1 MFAGHLVAPDVRAD
15 LAFTIGRL
23 GAAGV
28 SSIAGLPLLDAL
40 ETVLRPIDGAGTHTF
55 FSYRVAET
63 LLAHDGLLDRFDG
76 EARARVVEACD
87 STSFVDRLDRGE
99 LPRNYAAVLLRCEVA
114 RRHLGLDVDGDL
126 LERLTARARA
136 LLEGNAGGFL
146 DDSHTGI
153 GRYDIYAGDV
163 YLFTEAFAE
172 RLEPAW
178 SRGAAA
184 ALDLVERIGTT
195 DGSSFTWG
203 RSIGAL
209 STCLTIELA
218 GLAATHPAL
227 GSDVDAWL
235 ARGALALDNAG
246 RWFAGDG
253 LITAHQHRS
262 TFGYRGPFRRL
273 QMTLDCLGKLAD
285 TAAALVG
292 VGAEIGTGVPAQG
305 SGERLF
311 PHRDELIR
319 FEADRPAGVWTYRSR
334 DLAFV
339 LPLVGSTVGD
349 YLPAPRNPGLFEV
362 PVDTDLPT
370 AVPVAFVGGQRYT
383 SGMVP
388 AAVTKVDAGLEVTYD
403 GFPRSRQFE
412 AASDAP
418 ALAGGRTVR
427 YRVEGRT
434 LHADEELSF
443 AGAVPEALAVQLS
456 ETAGR
461 PLRVVFRSDRPHI
474 TDVISVAGLKEYR
487 SFWSELPVVH
497 QLDVQPAPAVRLGWS
512 VTPKLRVLT
521 TERAHHYHRTV
532 LDPLVAAGD
541 VVDEQVSRSRLPGD
555 LVDLSRWD
563 LFHLHWPEWY
573 LGPDV
578 SRHRGAV
585 EQLRDAGVRIVWTQ
599 HNLVPHDR
607 DPRLPEIYAVWA
619 GAADAVVHHSA
630 HGRRRVTERYPFRDD
645 AVHRVIPHPHFGHLI
660 GAADGDDA
668 GTTRTGPLR
677 LGVVGAPRPEKDV
690 QGVLDAFAAT
700 TRADLE
706 LHVWS
711 LRGDETVPD
720 DPRIHAEPYRTVD
733 RAVYDERLRSLD
745 ALVLPFAD
753 GDMLTTGTTGDVIG
767 AGIAALVSAWGY
779 LHEALG
785 GAGIP
790 YGDDLTAALEALDR
804 PTLATAAEVARSLRT
819 ASDPATVAR
828 AHLDLY
834 ETVGTTRL

>member
-76 EARARVVEACD
+76 SARGHVLEACD
-87 STSFVDRLDRGE
+87 STSFVDRLERGE

-114 RRHLGLDVDGDL
+114 RQRLGLDVDGAL

-163 YLFTEAFAE
+163 YLFTEPFAE

-178 SRGAAA
+178 SRGAGA

-218 GLAATHPAL
+218 GLVATRAAL
-227 GSDVDAWL
+227 GADVDAWL
-235 ARGALALDNAG
+235 GRGGLALDHAG

-285 TAAALVG
+285 TAAALAG
-292 VGAEIGTGVPAQG
+292 VGASTDGAGA
-305 SGERLF
+305 SLDRLF
-311 PHRDELIR
+311 PDRDELVR

-334 DLAFV
+334 HLAFV

-388 AAVTKVDAGLEVTYD
+388 EAVRKVDGGLEVTYD

-418 ALAGGRTVR
+418 ALAGRRTVR

-434 LHADEELSF
+434 LHADEELTF
-443 AGAVPEALAVQLS
+443 DGTLPGALAVQLS

-461 PLRVVFRSDRPHI
+461 PLRVVFRSDQPHV
-474 TDVISVAGLKEYR
+474 TDTIDVAGLKEYR

-497 QLDVQPAPAVRLGWS
+497 QLDVEPAPAVRLGWS

-532 LDPLVAAGD
+532 LDPLVAAGA

-555 LVDLSRWD
+555 LLDLGQWD

-578 SRHRGAV
+578 ARHRAAV
-585 EQLRDAGVRIVWTQ
+585 EQLREAGVRIIWTQ

-619 GAADAVVHHSA
+619 GAADGVVHHSA
-630 HGRRRVTERYPFRDD
+630 HGRRRVEERYRYRDG

-660 GAADGDDA
+660 GLDDEA
-668 GTTRTGPLR
+668 GSFAGERTGPIR
-677 LGVVGAPRPEKDV
+677 LGILGAPRPEKDT
-690 QGVLDAFAAT
+690 QRVLDAFAAT
-700 TRADLE
+700 TRSDLE

-745 ALVLPFAD
+745 ALVLPFAAD

-767 AGIAALVSAWGY
+767 AGIAAVVSGWGY

-785 GAGIP
+785 AAGIP
-790 YGDDLTAALEALDR
+790 DGDDLTATLEELDR
-804 PTLATAAEVARSLRT
+804 PTLAAAAAVARSLRP
-819 ASDPATVAR
+819 ASDPAAVAR